1 MSDVDDEDSKALRTG
16 ERDARRDDAAAFED
30 LQARLRELTP
40 HAVATTALL
49 VVNIAVFAVMV
60 ASGVHAVNPTVESLI
75 AWGADFGPKT
85 AGGQWWRLLTAMF
98 LHIGVLHL
106 AMNMWALS
114 SLGRLVERMQGTF
127 AFVVVYLLSGWAGNL
142 LSVVIKPYTVS
153 AGASGAIFGVYG
165 ALLAV
170 ALRPRQ
176 SMSVQALRP
185 LRSSAFAFLGF
196 NLWLGVTNAHIDLA
210 AHAGG
215 FGCGLVCG
223 AILNHELTRPA
234 RRAARLKT
242 FLLSAVATLLLAA
255 GTWSMKGRVPD
266 LQAALEE
273 CDAVEEQ
280 VVDAYNAAVEKANQ
294 GQLSD
299 EEFADAIERD
309 VLSPWRASRK
319 KLTRFRNLPPEL
331 RTVLRQFERYQG
343 LREEGWELIA
353 RGSRSGDD
361 AEVQRGKAKQTEAME
376 AAKHVFEP

>member
-1 MSDVDDEDSKALRTG
+1 MSDVDDEYSKALRAG
-16 ERDARRDDAAAFED
+16 ERDTRRDDAAAFEE
-30 LQARLRELTP
+30 LQGRLRELSP

-49 VVNIAVFAVMV
+49 VVNVTVLVVMV
-60 ASGVHAVNPTVESLI
+60 ASGVHALNPTAASLI
-75 AWGADFGPKT
+75 AWGANLGSKT
-85 AGGQWWRLLTAMF
+85 TGGQWWRLLTAMF

-142 LSVVIKPYTVS
+142 LSVVMKPYTVS

-196 NLWLGVTNAHIDLA
+196 NLWLGVTSAHIDLA

-215 FGCGLVCG
+215 FACGLVCG
-223 AILNHELTRPA
+223 AISNHELTRPA

-242 FLLSAVATLLLAA
+242 FLVLVVSTLLLAA
-255 GTWSMKGRVPD
+255 GTWSMKGRIPD
-266 LQAALEE
+266 LEAALAE
-273 CDAVEEQ
+273 CDAVEER
-280 VVDAYNAAVEKANQ
+280 VVDAYNAAAEKANQ

-309 VLSPWRASRK
+309 VLTPWRASRK
-319 KLTRFRNLPPEL
+319 KLARFRHLPPEL
-331 RTVLRQFERYQG
+331 RTVLRRFEEYQA
-343 LREEGWELIA
+343 LREEGWALIA

-361 AEVQRGKAKQTEAME
+361 AEVERGKAKQTEAME
-376 AAKHVFEP
+376 AAKHVFPP